1 MGGRVVSGGGSIV
14 RVEAEI
20 GAWRGC
26 GIRIVGGG
34 GIGVSVRFSVGIGFG
49 AKCGVRVVGG
59 GGRSRAT

>member
-1 MGGRVVSGGGSIV
+1 M
-14 RVEAEI
+14 VEAEI
-20 GAWRGC
+20 GAGRGC